1 MNTPSTSL
9 VIIVR
14 NCSQT
19 MATIRGQHLFHSELL
34 IVWRLFEGGGY
45 SRAAAIRGRWLFEG
59 GGYSRA
65 AAIQGRQLFEGGGYS
80 RAAAIRGQRLFE
92 GGGYSRAVAIRGR
105 WLFEG
110 GGYSRAVA
118 IRGRWLFEKEY
129 LTYMYFCNL
138 LHDIQCN
145 HGYISIPHGPRV
157 VHTPVESVYPRGLIL
172 DWTEIWVRRYSV
184 IHAVHIL

>member
-65 AAIQGRQLFEGGGYS
+65 AAIRKTQ
-80 RAAAIRGQRLFE
+80 
-92 GGGYSRAVAIRGR
+92 
-105 WLFEG
+105 
-110 GGYSRAVA
+110 
-118 IRGRWLFEKEY
+118 Y
-129 LTYMYFCNL
+129 LTYFCNL

-157 VHTPVESVYPRGLIL
+157 VHTPVESVDPRGLIL

-184 IHAVHIL
+184 VCAVHIL